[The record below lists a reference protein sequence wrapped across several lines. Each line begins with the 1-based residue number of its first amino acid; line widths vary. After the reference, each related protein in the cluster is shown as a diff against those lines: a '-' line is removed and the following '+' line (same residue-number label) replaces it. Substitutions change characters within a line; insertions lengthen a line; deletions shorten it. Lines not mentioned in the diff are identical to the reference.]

1 MVTYQVLLPK
11 NSSHVSAWHLAT
23 PAALSVVCKYKRK
36 AQKMQ
41 VYNHTLNTSDKS
53 LLDYKYLGA
62 FIILLAFTVRS
73 PWFLKANLIKTSNTA
88 WNLQFWHK
96 SRLNRKR
103 NETWVLVFL
112 VVFFFLPVSK
122 KLPGKRH
129 AGAALTNPQV
139 PAALRTRGE
148 AQAFSAGPGSWRC
161 LKCVLIFN

>member
-62 FIILLAFTVRS
+62 FIILLAFTVRL

-88 WNLQFWHK
+88 
-96 SRLNRKR
+96 
-103 NETWVLVFL
+103 
-112 VVFFFLPVSK
+112 
-122 KLPGKRH
+122 
-129 AGAALTNPQV
+129 
-139 PAALRTRGE
+139 
-148 AQAFSAGPGSWRC
+148 
-161 LKCVLIFN
+161 

>member
-62 FIILLAFTVRS
+62 FIILLAFTVRL

-112 VVFFFLPVSK
+112 VVFFFFASLK
-122 KLPGKRH
+122 K
-129 AGAALTNPQV
+129 AAWQETRRCCTDKPPSPSCIKNQRRSSGLQC
-139 PAALRTRGE
+139 RTRLLE
-148 AQAFSAGPGSWRC
+148 VP
-161 LKCVLIFN
+161 